1 MHSIE
6 LINVVLIL
14 LLSTKTTP
22 QKILELPY
30 TEFIGSFYTAILIGD
45 PYQVLFAG
53 INLAHPFTLTTNITF
68 KTNVSTTIQIMDNE
82 DPSFN
87 IDTKTFEGTRLIDR
101 VTLPKSSVVIEGFS
115 FYTIENHRYD
125 HNKRRTGISFANK
138 FTKSSFS
145 LVHLLKEKNHI
156 SHLSFAIVPNSQ
168 HNDKGLISFGGGSN
182 NEQKHNKM

>member
-1 MHSIE
+1 
-6 LINVVLIL
+6 
-14 LLSTKTTP
+14 
-22 QKILELPY
+22 
-30 TEFIGSFYTAILIGD
+30 
-45 PYQVLFAG
+45 
-53 INLAHPFTLTTNITF
+53 
-68 KTNVSTTIQIMDNE
+68 MDNE
-82 DPSFN
+82 DPSFD
-87 IDTKTFEGTRLIDR
+87 IDTKTFEGTRLIDK

-168 HNDKGLISFGGGSN
+168 HNDKGLISFGGIMKK
-182 NEQKHNKM
+182 Q